1 MQIAASQASL
11 RRLIIIRGFLGGRTS
26 KMRLCYVR
34 HSEKNISLLFVFNIR
49 DKPKSQY
56 SVKGAIKIKTLIIH
70 LNRATIEGIYPI
82 F

>member
-34 HSEKNISLLFVFNIR
+34 HSEKMSLLFVFNIR
-49 DKPKSQY
+49 DKPEVPVALLKEPL
-56 SVKGAIKIKTLIIH
+56 KLKH
-70 LNRATIEGIYPI
+70 
-82 F
+82 